1 MTYIEKEK
9 RGLGKKEIER
19 SAEPHRP
26 RYGVCKHP
34 QTGLP
39 PPPPSIFISEEAHVT
54 LAG

>member
-9 RGLGKKEIER
+9 QGLGKKETEG

-26 RYGVCKHP
+26 WHGVCKRP

-39 PPPPSIFISEEAHVT
+39 PAPPSIFLSEEVRVT